1 MLRFSEG
8 SYSRPIRST
17 KIRKIMIARK
27 IHIRH
32 WTILFFFSFDA
43 RNLEDIEEALVWADA
58 PDSIIGKVRENV
70 LAERLNEGFTY
81 SNPSVRRSVAA
92 VGMASSGPEVLNTA
106 IHEIAHIAQH
116 ICEEDEIDPMSED
129 FAYIIG
135 DITIQVSDIVCELSC
150 PHCRHRKVL

>member
-1 MLRFSEG
+1 V
-8 SYSRPIRST
+8 IT
-17 KIRKIMIARK
+17 RK

-32 WTILFFFSFDA
+32 WTILFFFSFDV

-58 PDSIIGKVRENV
+58 PDSIIEKVRENV

-81 SNPSVRRSVAA
+81 SDPSVRRSVAA
-92 VGMASSGPEVLNTA
+92 VGMTSSGPEVLNTA

-150 PHCRHRKVL
+150 PHCNR